1 MELKKNLIMLNTHSR
16 IDPAQK
22 HSSVWRQ
29 IAEGFEDSVKRY
41 HPSISCLVY
50 SLQENYNNIEEYL
63 RIVPKSIE
71 NKPGAMV
78 LPLTPQQGE
87 YEEQLLKMLEAYEGF
102 IVAIN
107 VPPDVNARERLKN
120 LRGYVGMNEVDAG
133 RLAAKISLSHYSKSS
148 CIYVPRDKPVHY
160 GYDLRIAGIRDI
172 AKLVNVTVCE
182 IDINNEKNSRVI
194 CQSMESASFITLGP
208 IGTDFA
214 QKAKKEFPEKVFGIV
229 AMDLNPETAAGIRS
243 GDIICALI
251 QHPREQGAKAAEL
264 AIKLL
269 TGQET
274 APYTEIFCGP
284 TLVDLNNLS
293 VFE

>member
-1 MELKKNLIMLNTHSR
+1 MKLREDLIILTTHSR

-29 IAEGFEDSVKRY
+29 IAEGFGNYVEYNS
-41 HPSISCLVY
+41 SISCLIH
-50 SLQENYNNIEEYL
+50 SLHENYSDIEEYL
-63 RIVPKSIE
+63 QTVPKSKAK
-71 NKPGAMV
+71 NPGAMV

-87 YEEQLLKMLEAYEGF
+87 YEERLLKMLEAYEGF

-107 VPPDVNARERLKN
+107 VPPDINARERLKN

-133 RLAAKISLSHYSKSS
+133 KMAAKALLSRYSKPS
-148 CIYVPRDKPVHY
+148 CIYVPRDKPMHY
-160 GYDLRIAGIRDI
+160 GYDLRIAGIRNM
-172 AKLVNVTVCE
+172 AKLVNVIVRE
-182 IDINNEKNSRVI
+182 IDINDEKNSHVI
-194 CQSMESASFITLGP
+194 CQAMESAAFITLGP
-208 IGTDFA
+208 VGTAFA

-269 TGQET
+269 TKQVT